1 MGNECM
7 VSRMSVASRST
18 VLKRRKVL
26 LGSGGYC
33 RLGKPFRIGFLKM
46 ASPASEGLCHA
57 ASGSLRTSTG
67 IVGHPRNNCDAKRDR
82 GKGRREDS
90 CPLPLRYLPQAL
102 RPLPKTERSRYSYIS
117 SCMMPEDPIKYLH
130 CSVVLSIFI
139 GKNIT
144 KRENEIL
151 GIVHQ
156 QPLLAALL
164 LVIGKPELVRI
175 A

>member
-1 MGNECM
+1 
-7 VSRMSVASRST
+7 
-18 VLKRRKVL
+18 
-26 LGSGGYC
+26 
-33 RLGKPFRIGFLKM
+33 
-46 ASPASEGLCHA
+46 
-57 ASGSLRTSTG
+57 
-67 IVGHPRNNCDAKRDR
+67 
-82 GKGRREDS
+82 
-90 CPLPLRYLPQAL
+90 
-102 RPLPKTERSRYSYIS
+102 
-117 SCMMPEDPIKYLH
+117 MMPEDPIKYLH